1 MKKIIILMI
10 TVFTINGFSAQV
22 LNNKVG
28 SFFTNKEIKNL
39 VFNQYNLDTEI
50 AAVSKIKGKGEDAVS
65 KADTDAKKGVQNGAR
80 DYAYEILN
88 EYLNGSL
95 VSGPGFNTF
104 KMREFANEVA
114 KEVAPNAQ
122 RRGSWTTSKNETVV
136 LYTIDKQLVKSSAE
150 RIFNERLA
158 AVIQKLS
165 DYKNN
170 FGQTNRGGGEEVRVE
185 TAE

>member
-104 KMREFANEVA
+104 KMREFANEIA
-114 KEVAPNAQ
+114 KEVSVNA
-122 RRGSWTTSKNETVV
+122 RRKGSWSTSKNETVV
-136 LYTIDKQLVKSSAE
+136 LYTIDKESIKSSAT
-150 RIFNERLA
+150 RMFNERLG
-158 AVIQKLS
+158 AVIQKLN

-170 FGQTNRGGGEEVRVE
+170 FEQGVPVQTQTIETTEE
-185 TAE
+185 